1 MNRIEQVPAIAAS
14 ILCGCAPAAHA
25 AEGEWEQT
33 LIVYAMGAAIDGD
46 ATIGDLTVSVDLGI
60 SDVFDALEMG
70 GMLAYRADNGTWSF
84 TADTTFMG
92 LGATAETER
101 GRVKGD
107 IDLDQFTFMGTVG
120 RRLTPGLEAL
130 FTLSY
135 IDLSTD
141 LKVTGPLETRT
152 ASESASW
159 VDPMLGLLYSAPF
172 AEHWHFGLRG
182 DVGGFGLGSEF
193 SYQVLA
199 NVRWQ
204 ASDTFGVVA
213 GYRLIGFDF
222 EDGNKGS
229 RNYERYD
236 LTEQG
241 PLLGLTISF

>member
-1 MNRIEQVPAIAAS
+1 MKRFSQRSVVAALMLGS
-14 ILCGCAPAAHA
+14 CAAPAGA
-25 AEGEWEQT
+25 AEGDWQHT
-33 LIVYAMGAAIDGD
+33 VVIYGMGAALDGD
-46 ATIGDLTVSVDLGI
+46 ATIGDLTVPIDLSM

-70 GMLAYRADNGTWSF
+70 AMLAYRADNGTWSF

-92 LGATAETER
+92 LGATAETDR
-101 GRVKGD
+101 GLVKGD
-107 IDLDQFTFMGTVG
+107 VDMDQFTLMGTLG
-120 RRLTPGLEAL
+120 RRLTPHLEAL
-130 FTLSY
+130 LGLLY

-172 AEHWHFGLRG
+172 ADDWHFGLRG
-182 DVGGFGLGSEF
+182 DVGGFGIGSQF

-199 NVRWQ
+199 SVRWQ
-204 ASDTFGVVA
+204 ANDTIGVVA
-213 GYRLIGFDF
+213 GYRLIGFDY

-229 RNYERYD
+229 SDYERYD

-241 PLLGLTISF
+241 PLLGMTISF